1 MKNYK
6 VLDEEGK
13 NITYNDFERIN
24 KLIIDNFPN
33 SLKFKNEK
41 DKFVMTR
48 YNFNGLLAYIA
59 YGREDSDLFLISRE
73 TKGNIKEKFESKT
86 KLKLI
91 LEDLTK

>member
-24 KLIIDNFPN
+24 RLITDNFPN
-33 SLKFKNEK
+33 SLKLKNEK
-41 DKFVMTR
+41 DKFVMTQ

-59 YGREDSDLFLISRE
+59 YGEKDSDFFLISRE
-73 TKGNIKEKFESKT
+73 TKKNIKEKFESKT

-91 LEDLTK
+91 LDELIN